1 MKKRETYGTMMV
13 DMNTNRIID
22 MIETRESEPVTEW
35 LRSYPNLRVVSR
47 DGSRLNLIEKS
58 KKSKIF

>member
-1 MKKRETYGTMMV
+1 MMV